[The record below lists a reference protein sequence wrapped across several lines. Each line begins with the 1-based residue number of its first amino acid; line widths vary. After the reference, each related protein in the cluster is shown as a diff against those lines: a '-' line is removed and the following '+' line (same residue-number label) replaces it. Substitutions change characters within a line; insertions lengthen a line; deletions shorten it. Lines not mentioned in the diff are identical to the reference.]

1 MEEAKISLPL
11 SGKLGSLWLEGKVKM
26 YKVDDLKEILDIVS
40 KNDKYIIFPLLEK
53 GEVDLN
59 CENLIEGSNFI
70 CNEKPILEEELSD
83 AETLLKA
90 INLIITLETLVDG
103 IIVLSSNEEKLKI
116 FTENILKYVVPKN
129 IIWILI

>member
-53 GEVDLN
+53 EEVDLN